1 MLHVELIQKDLKF
14 DNKLTSRGAVVKLS
28 ENLYL
33 STLMLFRPNTWL
45 TERLRVKLKDVAT
58 VF

>member
-45 TERLRVKLKDVAT
+45 TEILRVKLKDVAT

>member
-33 STLMLFRPNTWL
+33 STLMLFRPNSWL
-45 TERLRVKLKDVAT
+45 TEILRVKLKDVAT